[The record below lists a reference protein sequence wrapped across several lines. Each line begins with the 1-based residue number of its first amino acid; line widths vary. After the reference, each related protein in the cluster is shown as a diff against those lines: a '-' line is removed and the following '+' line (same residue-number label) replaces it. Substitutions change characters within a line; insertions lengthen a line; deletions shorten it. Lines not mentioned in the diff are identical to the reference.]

1 MSHLGMSARYQSGFV
16 DDGLSLDMN
25 RLLQRFEIL
34 PGRYVSGTLRWMT
47 EDGLATIG
55 YEASLLTARRAWLRL
70 SYTIADPD
78 RGKIDHHDYRIRLT
92 TTRTHLGGIRW
103 WFRCPA
109 TQLRTAKLYLPTVG
123 SRFLSRR
130 AYGGSRSRRRGLL
143 VHLYDH
149 FARDRE
155 CGSGRAARGTPPDP
169 RARRIYAEWLG
180 RPRLVGRARVL
191 VPQASC

>member
-1 MSHLGMSARYQSGFV
+1 MSHSRTGGGYQSGFV
-16 DDGLSLDMN
+16 DDGLTLDVN

-34 PGRYVSGTLRWMT
+34 PGRYVSGTLRWTT
-47 EDGLATIG
+47 EDGLATVG
-55 YEASLLTARRAWLRL
+55 YEASLVTLRRAWLRL
-70 SYTIADPD
+70 SYTIADLG

-109 TQLRTAKLYLPTVG
+109 TQLRTAKLYLPAKG

-149 FARDRE
+149 FAKDRD
-155 CGSGRAARGTPPDP
+155 GGLGRAAHGVSPDP
-169 RARRIYAEWLG
+169 RGRRIYAEWLG
-180 RPRLVGRARVL
+180 RPRPVGRTRSL
-191 VPQASC
+191 IPQPIY